1 MNDHNDPTSNNDG
14 QSGIDRET
22 ELRNRENETGQQS
35 DQQSREQS
43 SQQGG
48 QQSGQQSGT
57 PTEPTTGESGFVGSG
72 GDQSSDY
79 LTKGENEDFQPEDQS
94 DTSTGTADVETG
106 QPTSQDSTLDD
117 GADTS
122 R

>member
-1 MNDHNDPTSNNDG
+1 MTDHNNQTEG
-14 QSGIDRET
+14 QTGIDQET
-22 ELRNRENETGQQS
+22 ELRNQENETGQQA
-35 DQQSREQS
+35 DQKV
-43 SQQGG
+43 G
-48 QQSGQQSGT
+48 QQPGQPSQT
-57 PTEPTTGESGFVGSG
+57 PSEPTSGEPESGFVGSA

-79 LTKGENEDFQPEDQS
+79 LTKGENEDSQPEDQS

-117 GADTS
+117 GSDTS